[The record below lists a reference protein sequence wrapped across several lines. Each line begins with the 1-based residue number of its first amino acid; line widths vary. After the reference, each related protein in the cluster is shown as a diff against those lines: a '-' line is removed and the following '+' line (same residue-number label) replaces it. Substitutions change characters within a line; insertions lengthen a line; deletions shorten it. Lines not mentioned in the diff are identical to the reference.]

1 MELYFMQHGQAL
13 SEQEDPAR
21 PLSREGVAQIQ
32 ASANAIQRLGLSFDV
47 IVCSPKR
54 RSHQSAALVAE
65 ACRYPYSDI
74 LESEAVLPK
83 AEPEE
88 LMHKLAQLIGD
99 KILVVGHLPN
109 LSRLVSHLLDTEKEQ
124 VRFENG
130 GLVCIEKSV
139 DHNLLTTVMT
149 AEQMCLIGRG

>member
-1 MELYFMQHGQAL
+1 MELYFMQHGQAV
-13 SEQEDPAR
+13 SEQEDPAK

-32 ASANAIQRLGLSFDV
+32 ASAQAIHRLGLAFDV

-65 ACRYPYSDI
+65 AVRYPYSDI
-74 LESEAVLPK
+74 LESKAILPK

-88 LMHKLAQLIGD
+88 LLQKLSQMIGD
-99 KILVVGHLPN
+99 KVLVVGHLPN
-109 LSRLVSHLLDTEKEQ
+109 LSRLVSYLLGSENEL

-130 GLVCIEKSV
+130 GLVCIDKVVEG
-139 DHNLLTTVMT
+139 NLLVTVMS
-149 AEQMCLIGRG
+149 AEQMRLIGRG